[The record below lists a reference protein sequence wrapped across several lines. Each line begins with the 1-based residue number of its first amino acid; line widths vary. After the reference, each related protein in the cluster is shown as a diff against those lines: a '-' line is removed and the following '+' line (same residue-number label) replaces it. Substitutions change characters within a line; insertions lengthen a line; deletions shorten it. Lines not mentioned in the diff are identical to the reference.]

1 MDRRAMERIVRLL
14 VVFLLMS
21 FICSISLAAE
31 PFFYPE
37 KGQSPEQMDQSEQL
51 RDQYECAFE
60 ACMDGKGYAIK

>member
-1 MDRRAMERIVRLL
+1 MERIVRLL

-37 KGQSPEQMDQSEQL
+37 KGQSPEQMDQSE
-51 RDQYECAFE
+51 
-60 ACMDGKGYAIK
+60 